1 MQSQVWHELISND
14 VLWIGVAA
22 SLLAQLVKPFTYWLS
37 SRKLDWRKMLSTG
50 GMPSSH
56 SALICAIATGVGI
69 DHGFD
74 SAYFAIATAVAMIV
88 TYDAANVRRQA
99 GFHAR
104 VLNKLTAGAN
114 DESKPLKEEL
124 GHTWGEV
131 TVGILFGMALAIV
144 WKVAF

>member
-1 MQSQVWHELISND
+1 MQSQVWRELISND

-37 SRKLDWRKMLSTG
+37 THKLDWRRLLSTG

-56 SALICAIATGVGI
+56 SALICAIATSVGI

-104 VLNKLTAGAN
+104 VLNKLTVSA
-114 DESKPLKEEL
+114 DEQKPLKEDL

-131 TVGILFGMALAIV
+131 TVGIVFGMALAII
-144 WKVAF
+144 WKAFF

>member
-1 MQSQVWHELISND
+1 MQQVWRELVSND
-14 VLWIGVAA
+14 VLWIGVLA

-37 SRKLDWRKMLSTG
+37 ARELDWRKMLSTG

-74 SAYFAIATAVAMIV
+74 SAYFAIAVGVAMVV

-99 GFHAR
+99 GFHAAA
-104 VLNKLTAGAN
+104 LNKLPVETAEAR
-114 DESKPLKEEL
+114 ELLKEEL
-124 GHTWGEV
+124 GHTWAEV
-131 TVGILFGMALAIV
+131 TVGILFGMVLAII

>member
-1 MQSQVWHELISND
+1 MQVWRELVSND
-14 VLWIGVAA
+14 ILWIGVAA

-37 SRKLDWRKMLSTG
+37 TRKLDWRKMLSTG

-69 DHGFD
+69 EHGFD
-74 SAYFAIATAVAMIV
+74 SAYFAIATAAAMIV

-99 GFHAR
+99 GFHAGI
-104 VLNKLTAGAN
+104 LNMLTATAG
-114 DESKPLKEEL
+114 DEKKPLKEEL

-131 TVGILFGMALAIV
+131 TVGILLGMALAIV
-144 WKVAF
+144 WKAAF